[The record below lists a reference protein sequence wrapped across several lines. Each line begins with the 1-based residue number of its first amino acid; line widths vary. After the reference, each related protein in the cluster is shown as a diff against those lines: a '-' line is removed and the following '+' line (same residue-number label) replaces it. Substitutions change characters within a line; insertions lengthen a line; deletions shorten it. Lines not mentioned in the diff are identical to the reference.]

1 VHLIEIFQH
10 AERMVDAPGVKKKPL
25 AASDTTSM
33 VENHRVILSQL
44 SFDELEILYRQY
56 VPRNT
61 QQFLSKTD
69 LVESFCTLASPEVLQ
84 TVVAITLVSQAGGV
98 RITPFNYTD
107 DPRYSVISQ
116 MPNTDLAAIISRYF
130 RDVALPSETTAL
142 LDFLFRNAPSATI
155 QTIHD
160 VALIM
165 SRTADETGQRAD
177 TMRRKRQR
185 HENWNVSGIP
195 DSDVESQFETRHM
208 VSPDDDEDAREK
220 DFFQLPSSEQVKQ
233 CYRAYYE
240 ATHPNSLKKGTCA
253 VCAREVDMLRDQLK
267 QINLDEVPNLRR
279 LRPHLEHEAHDTYR
293 GALLE
298 PSGVSARENTTLV
311 SICSECLKELSK
323 PGDLPPRHSLANN
336 LWIGRIPWELARLTV
351 PEQLLIALVYPRVF
365 VYKLHN
371 KTWVENDTSRLQR
384 GMRGTVCTYELN
396 IDSVSSML
404 HGDLMPRP
412 PAILST
418 TIMITFI
425 GREKLSLQRVHNMFR
440 VRRHAVL
447 SALIWLKRNNPGY
460 YGDVVID
467 ASRLDKLPDDGIPE
481 EIVSTMRHDD
491 DEALIEQESSPY
503 VPSESDQLTGTVS
516 GVGEDGTGEL

>member
-1 VHLIEIFQH
+1 
-10 AERMVDAPGVKKKPL
+10 
-25 AASDTTSM
+25 
-33 VENHRVILSQL
+33 
-44 SFDELEILYRQY
+44 
-56 VPRNT
+56 
-61 QQFLSKTD
+61 
-69 LVESFCTLASPEVLQ
+69 
-84 TVVAITLVSQAGGV
+84 
-98 RITPFNYTD
+98 
-107 DPRYSVISQ
+107 
-116 MPNTDLAAIISRYF
+116 
-130 RDVALPSETTAL
+130 
-142 LDFLFRNAPSATI
+142 
-155 QTIHD
+155 
-160 VALIM
+160 
-165 SRTADETGQRAD
+165 
-177 TMRRKRQR
+177 
-185 HENWNVSGIP
+185 
-195 DSDVESQFETRHM
+195 
-208 VSPDDDEDAREK
+208 
-220 DFFQLPSSEQVKQ
+220 
-233 CYRAYYE
+233 
-240 ATHPNSLKKGTCA
+240 
-253 VCAREVDMLRDQLK
+253 
-267 QINLDEVPNLRR
+267 
-279 LRPHLEHEAHDTYR
+279 
-293 GALLE
+293 
-298 PSGVSARENTTLV
+298 V

-481 EIVSTMRHDD
+481 EI
-491 DEALIEQESSPY
+491 
-503 VPSESDQLTGTVS
+503 
-516 GVGEDGTGEL
+516 